1 MAPRSRRAA
10 VTRPG
15 AVLLPLVAALGACG
29 AQPGGVKVYQPP
41 AGSNEVLQGPIAGAP
56 GHSLVVG
63 DLAMPAGAIIPR
75 HRHAGEEFL
84 YVIGGSAV
92 LSREGQ
98 PDMTLRAGQG
108 IRIPPGTVH
117 WGHAGPQGM
126 RAVSSWVVV
135 EGHPLREAVS
145 E

>member
-1 MAPRSRRAA
+1 MA
-10 VTRPG
+10 
-15 AVLLPLVAALGACG
+15 AALGGCA
-29 AQPGGVKVYQPP
+29 AQPDGVKVYQPP
-41 AGSNEVLQGPIAGAP
+41 AGTNEVLQGPIEGAP

-98 PDMTLRAGQG
+98 PDVTLQAGQG
-108 IRIPPGTVH
+108 IRISPGTIH